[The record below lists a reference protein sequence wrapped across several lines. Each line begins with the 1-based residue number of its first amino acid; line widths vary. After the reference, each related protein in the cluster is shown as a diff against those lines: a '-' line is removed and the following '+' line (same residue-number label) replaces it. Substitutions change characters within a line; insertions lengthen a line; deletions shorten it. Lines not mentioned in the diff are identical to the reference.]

1 MRGYEPTRI
10 LPADFPETKRSVREG
25 EFRRSGQN
33 DRGQMVGKLAPVEQI
48 AGLALKN
55 FPSQVEIDAVAH
67 YIEAALDL
75 RRSPQ
80 N

>member
-1 MRGYEPTRI
+1 
-10 LPADFPETKRSVREG
+10 
-25 EFRRSGQN
+25 
-33 DRGQMVGKLAPVEQI
+33 MVGKLAPVEQI